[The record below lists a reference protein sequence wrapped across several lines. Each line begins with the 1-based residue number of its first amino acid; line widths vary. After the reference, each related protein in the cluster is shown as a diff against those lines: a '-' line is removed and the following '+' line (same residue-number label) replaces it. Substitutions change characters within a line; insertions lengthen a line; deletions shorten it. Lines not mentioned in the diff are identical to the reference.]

1 MLYRASLFCAQLEGK
16 LMEVPTN
23 KPEGMLEAE
32 FAEAMEGLVPTVS
45 DQLCKHLFLQCLMQY
60 QADHNTRREHLPV
73 KKLSCIL
80 SWFMPLAE

>member
-1 MLYRASLFCAQLEGK
+1 
-16 LMEVPTN
+16 MEVPTN